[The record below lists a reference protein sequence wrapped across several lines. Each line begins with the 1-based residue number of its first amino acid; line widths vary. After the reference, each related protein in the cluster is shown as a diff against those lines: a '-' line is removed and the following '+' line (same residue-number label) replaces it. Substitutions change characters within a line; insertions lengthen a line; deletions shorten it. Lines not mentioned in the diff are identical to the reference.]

1 MNKIFMFS
9 AFALIIFT
17 LDSEANENRLKN
29 NFSTVTGSML
39 PDCGK
44 KSLPAPVIT
53 LVSPLATTFAAGTDV
68 VFTVTATDS
77 TGITKVEMY
86 VDHNVFN
93 TWTSEP
99 YTLLAPN
106 AVPGNYVIEFI
117 AYNASGQT
125 STTGEIRIT
134 VEAALTST
142 DWNTAGNL
150 NLSVLSFLGTNDN
163 MPLIFKTNNIE
174 NLRLQ
179 ANGNLCLGT
188 SNPLYKLDVNG
199 TARFSNIITN
209 GKIAIGTGID
219 SIINNYS
226 LAVNGNAIF
235 NKVKVKLYGNWSDYV
250 FDQSYNL
257 I

>member
-1 MNKIFMFS
+1 
-9 AFALIIFT
+9 
-17 LDSEANENRLKN
+17 
-29 NFSTVTGSML
+29 
-39 PDCGK
+39 
-44 KSLPAPVIT
+44 
-53 LVSPLATTFAAGTDV
+53 
-68 VFTVTATDS
+68 
-77 TGITKVEMY
+77 
-86 VDHNVFN
+86 
-93 TWTSEP
+93 
-99 YTLLAPN
+99 
-106 AVPGNYVIEFI
+106 
-117 AYNASGQT
+117 
-125 STTGEIRIT
+125 
-134 VEAALTST
+134 
-142 DWNTAGNL
+142 
-150 NLSVLSFLGTNDN
+150 

-179 ANGNLCLGT
+179 ANGNLGLET

-257 I
+257 ISVKEVEKYIKIIKHLPDIPSANYVKSNGIDIGNNEALLLKKIEELTLYLIQQNKLMEQQQVEIDILKRKFP